1 MMEGWD
7 LVCSLHIRGNVI
19 GMWGRTELQVGRDWK
34 AEECMECVEQTHK
47 GSGAVG
53 CV

>member
-19 GMWGRTELQVGRDWK
+19 ACQAELCYRWDRTGKLRS
-34 AEECMECVEQTHK
+34 MERVEQTYR

-53 CV
+53 